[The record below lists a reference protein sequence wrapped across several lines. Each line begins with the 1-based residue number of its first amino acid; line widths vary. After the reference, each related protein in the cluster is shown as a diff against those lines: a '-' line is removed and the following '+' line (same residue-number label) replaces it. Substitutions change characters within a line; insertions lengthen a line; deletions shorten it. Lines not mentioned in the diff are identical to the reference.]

1 MPSLFIGVTRAGY
14 LSMGG
19 QGVEEAYITARVPSL
34 DYEIT
39 DTPIQ
44 MPGGPE
50 EVREEDDI
58 PPGKKFQSLL

>member
-1 MPSLFIGVTRAGY
+1 MPRLFTGVARPGY

-19 QGVEEAYITARVPSL
+19 QSVEEAYTTARVPSL

-39 DTPIQ
+39 DTPKP

-58 PPGKKFQSLL
+58 PPGKKSQSLL